1 LSSLV
6 AVQQGVVTM
15 QYGNPRHVKFYS
27 SMVEFYT
34 SIVDIEAIPTHFLAL
49 ENHNTD
55 YDVIVALV
63 LLDVIGLHS

>member
-1 LSSLV
+1 
-6 AVQQGVVTM
+6 
-15 QYGNPRHVKFYS
+15 
-27 SMVEFYT
+27 MVEFYT

-55 YDVIVALV
+55 YDVVIVALV